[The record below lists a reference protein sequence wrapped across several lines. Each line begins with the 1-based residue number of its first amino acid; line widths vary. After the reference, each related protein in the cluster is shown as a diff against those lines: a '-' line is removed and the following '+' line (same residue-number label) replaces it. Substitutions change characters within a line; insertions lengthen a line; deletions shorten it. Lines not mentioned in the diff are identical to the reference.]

1 MNYTSVQY
9 GRPTAENEAC
19 FNPGMRGGE
28 SILKELL
35 PEAVLEH
42 WFLSYVDLLQRLQLF
57 TKANEVGIL
66 VTIND
71 ISGAYISPAKH

>member
-1 MNYTSVQY
+1 
-9 GRPTAENEAC
+9 
-19 FNPGMRGGE
+19 MRGGE

-71 ISGAYISPAKH
+71 ISGAYISPTKH